1 MRTFLV
7 CYDLSEPAFNKADVV
22 STITMAATSWARPL
36 ENVWYIRT
44 EGAQQE
50 VEDRLRQVI
59 GLDDGLVI
67 QAVRDE
73 AVLMNTGLRWFRQ
86 RRVMETPAIA
96 TDNVVAFPGSIPA
109 NDTGSAEPVR
119 VAS

>member
-1 MRTFLV
+1 MRTLLV
-7 CYDLSEPAFNKADVV
+7 CYDLSQPACNKADVV
-22 STITMAATSWARPL
+22 ATITTSAVSWARPL

-44 EGAQQE
+44 DGAQQV

-59 GLDDGLVI
+59 GMDDGLVI

-86 RRVMETPAIA
+86 RRVAEPTPEAVN
-96 TDNVVAFPGSIPA
+96 NVVAFPGNAPA
-109 NDTGSAEPVR
+109 NDIGTAELVR
-119 VAS
+119 AAS

>member
-7 CYDLSEPAFNKADVV
+7 CYDLSEPVFNKADVV

-36 ENVWYIRT
+36 ENVWYVRSDCD
-44 EGAQQE
+44 QQE
-50 VEDRLRQVI
+50 IEDRLRRVI

-67 QAVRDE
+67 QPVREE

-86 RRVMETPAIA
+86 RRVADTPTTPAH
-96 TDNVVAFPGSIPA
+96 NVVAFPAAAPA
-109 NDTGSAEPVR
+109 HDLGQA
-119 VAS
+119 A